1 MFGVVSLN
9 VSKYRAYTDLNNKGE
24 DAMPNNLRCPV
35 CRDTGFVWV
44 VPGHPENGGECAW
57 CDGPTTKE
65 KK

>member
-1 MFGVVSLN
+1 MIVLLF
-9 VSKYRAYTDLNNKGE
+9 DNKGE

-35 CRDTGFVWV
+35 CRDTGFVSL

-57 CDGPTTKE
+57 KGCDIQTVWPAKSTTKE